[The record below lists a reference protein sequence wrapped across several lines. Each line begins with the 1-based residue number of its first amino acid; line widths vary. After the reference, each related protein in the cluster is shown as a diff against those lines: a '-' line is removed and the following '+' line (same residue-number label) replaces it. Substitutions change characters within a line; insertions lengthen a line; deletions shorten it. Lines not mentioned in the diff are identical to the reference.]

1 MNYFT
6 LERMA
11 LEIARNAHG
20 VLGGRME
27 QITVRVQ
34 KRAPDWRWSLPPK
47 SDSGKDDCRYAYG
60 SALALRWATS
70 THLTDRVATER
81 RDMCQRNARF
91 GNWML
96 RRLTKS
102 LCACFWLVYLCCVC
116 LFYRVYTFDVIGSEW
131 DMWARVEEDDSAGAH
146 YWGNKLAHFVPHTS
160 NISYKRKYSMLI
172 YWVQQVGCLHN
183 TYTHHLHF
191 VLCVKNHKWMEY
203 RHVEPYLIALWSER
217 TIRAGSWWFR
227 PKSLQY
233 WWHGTMCT
241 KSFIMGDHI
250 LRSGVSIESIE
261 QDQFNSTCMQ
271 PCMMAPVVMRD

>member
-1 MNYFT
+1 MCLFS
-6 LERMA
+6 R
-11 LEIARNAHG
+11 
-20 VLGGRME
+20 
-27 QITVRVQ
+27 
-34 KRAPDWRWSLPPK
+34 
-47 SDSGKDDCRYAYG
+47 
-60 SALALRWATS
+60 
-70 THLTDRVATER
+70 HLTHDGPWSHR
-81 RDMCQRNARF
+81 
-91 GNWML
+91 
-96 RRLTKS
+96 
-102 LCACFWLVYLCCVC
+102 
-116 LFYRVYTFDVIGSEW
+116 
-131 DMWARVEEDDSAGAH
+131 
-146 YWGNKLAHFVPHTS
+146 GNKLVHFVPHTS

-250 LRSGVSIESIE
+250 LRSGVSIESID